1 MLFDEGQ
8 MGTRRCTE
16 SKGENPP
23 DPPSLLSEGRA
34 SSRARIPPPSESGH
48 KSAAT
53 SPTTEIFPQMQLPE
67 PAPGSGKEPPGLNLA
82 GGSEMEEIGI
92 LVEKAQDEI
101 PALNIS
107 RPQTGLSF
115 LVPEAEDVED
125 LYSRYKKLQQELEF
139 LEVQEEYIKDE
150 QKNLKKEFL
159 HAQEEV
165 KRIQSIPL
173 VIGQFLEAVDQ
184 NTAIVGS
191 TTGSNYYVRILSTI
205 DRELLK
211 PNASV
216 ALHKHSNALVDVLPP
231 EADSS
236 IMMLTSDQK
245 PDVMYAD
252 IGGMDIQKQE
262 VREAVELPLTHF
274 ELYKQIGIDPPRG
287 VLMYGPPGCGKTML
301 AKAVAH
307 HTTAAFI
314 RVVGSEFVQKYLGEG
329 PRMVRDV
336 FRLAKENAPAIIFI
350 DEIDAIA
357 TKRFDAQTG
366 ADREVQR
373 ILLELLNQMDG
384 FDQNV
389 NVKVIMATNR
399 ADTLDPALL
408 RPGRL
413 DRKIEFPLPD
423 RRQKR
428 LIFSTITS
436 KMNLSEEVDLED
448 YVARPDKISGADI
461 NSICQE
467 AGMLAVRENRY
478 IVLAKD
484 FEKAYKTV
492 IKKDEQEHEFYK

>member
-1 MLFDEGQ
+1 Q
-8 MGTRRCTE
+8 E
-16 SKGENPP
+16 SQGILKFPFSQDDVP
-23 DPPSLLSEGRA
+23 A
-34 SSRARIPPPSESGH
+34 
-48 KSAAT
+48 SAA
-53 SPTTEIFPQMQLPE
+53 PR
-67 PAPGSGKEPPGLNLA
+67 APP
-82 GGSEMEEIGI
+82 
-92 LVEKAQDEI
+92 
-101 PALNIS
+101 
-107 RPQTGLSF
+107 GLSF
-115 LVPEAEDVED
+115 LVPEPEDLED

-150 QKNLKKEFL
+150 QRNLKKEFL

-236 IMMLTSDQK
+236 IMMLTSVSMDSQW
-245 PDVMYAD
+245 DFWVS
-252 IGGMDIQKQE
+252 GGISGFL
-262 VREAVELPLTHF
+262 VELWGSWWSPWIFT
-274 ELYKQIGIDPPRG
+274 GIFAFPVGFWGSRRSGWVRGDPNPEFSG
-287 VLMYGPPGCGKTML
+287 FFP
-301 AKAVAH
+301 
-307 HTTAAFI
+307 AAFI

-428 LIFSTITS
+428 LIFSTITG

-448 YVARPDKISGADI
+448 CIRSPGHTWGGTWGHLGTPGGAG
-461 NSICQE
+461 
-467 AGMLAVRENRY
+467 GMLAVRENRY

>member
-1 MLFDEGQ
+1 AQ
-8 MGTRRCTE
+8 
-16 SKGENPP
+16 
-23 DPPSLLSEGRA
+23 
-34 SSRARIPPPSESGH
+34 
-48 KSAAT
+48 
-53 SPTTEIFPQMQLPE
+53 
-67 PAPGSGKEPPGLNLA
+67 
-82 GGSEMEEIGI
+82 EE
-92 LVEKAQDEI
+92 L
-101 PALNIS
+101 PALAAP
-107 RPQTGLSF
+107 RPPTALSF
-115 LVPEAEDVED
+115 LVPEPEDLED

-307 HTTAAFI
+307 HTTGGAAWG
-314 RVVGSEFVQKYLGEG
+314 RAPGPQYEAWVG
-329 PRMVRDV
+329 VR
-336 FRLAKENAPAIIFI
+336 K
-350 DEIDAIA
+350 
-357 TKRFDAQTG
+357 
-366 ADREVQR
+366 
-373 ILLELLNQMDG
+373 LLETFRRSPASSMRGPVGAGGGLMVSHGCYRCPMGAGGRSPGIPWVLGRCQPLSPCNPQ
-384 FDQNV
+384 
-389 NVKVIMATNR
+389 VIMATNR

-428 LIFSTITS
+428 LIFSTITG

-467 AGMLAVRENRY
+467 GGMLAVRENRY

>member
-1 MLFDEGQ
+1 
-8 MGTRRCTE
+8 
-16 SKGENPP
+16 
-23 DPPSLLSEGRA
+23 
-34 SSRARIPPPSESGH
+34 
-48 KSAAT
+48 
-53 SPTTEIFPQMQLPE
+53 
-67 PAPGSGKEPPGLNLA
+67 
-82 GGSEMEEIGI
+82 MEEIGI

-101 PALNIS
+101 PALSVS
-107 RPQTGLSF
+107 RPQTSLSF
-115 LVPEAEDVED
+115 LGPEPCTGPGIS
-125 LYSRYKKLQQELEF
+125 YSPHFPPLSGSARAGAIPFCPLSTHRSSES
-139 LEVQEEYIKDE
+139 
-150 QKNLKKEFL
+150 
-159 HAQEEV
+159 
-165 KRIQSIPL
+165 SIPA
-173 VIGQFLEAVDQ
+173 VRGQLWRLWDQ
-184 NTAIVGS
+184 NTAIV
-191 TTGSNYYVRILSTI
+191 GSNYYVRILSTI

-245 PDVMYAD
+245 PDVMCD
-252 IGGMDIQKQE
+252 
-262 VREAVELPLTHF
+262 EAVELPLTHF

-287 VLMYGPPGCGKTML
+287 VLMYGPPGCGKTL
-301 AKAVAH
+301 WQRRWH
-307 HTTAAFI
+307 INTTAAFI

-467 AGMLAVRENRY
+467 SGMLAVRENRY

>member
-1 MLFDEGQ
+1 MED
-8 MGTRRCTE
+8 
-16 SKGENPP
+16 
-23 DPPSLLSEGRA
+23 
-34 SSRARIPPPSESGH
+34 
-48 KSAAT
+48 
-53 SPTTEIFPQMQLPE
+53 
-67 PAPGSGKEPPGLNLA
+67 
-82 GGSEMEEIGI
+82 GGV
-92 LVEKAQDEI
+92 LVERVQDDV
-101 PALNIS
+101 PAMLSS
-107 RPQTGLSF
+107 RPQTSLSF
-115 LVPEAEDVED
+115 LAPEPEDLED

-428 LIFSTITS
+428 LIFTTITS

-448 YVARPDKISGADI
+448 YVARPDKVSGADI

>member
-1 MLFDEGQ
+1 MEDLGIVLPEK
-8 MGTRRCTE
+8 E
-16 SKGENPP
+16 
-23 DPPSLLSEGRA
+23 
-34 SSRARIPPPSESGH
+34 
-48 KSAAT
+48 
-53 SPTTEIFPQMQLPE
+53 EIFT
-67 PAPGSGKEPPGLNLA
+67 S
-82 GGSEMEEIGI
+82 
-92 LVEKAQDEI
+92 
-101 PALNIS
+101 
-107 RPQTGLSF
+107 
-115 LVPEAEDVED
+115 DVKQVTTASTPTQETED
-125 LYSRYKKLQQELEF
+125 LDDMYVKYKKLQRQLEF

-150 QKNLKKEFL
+150 QKNLKKEYL

-165 KRIQSIPL
+165 KRIQSVPL
-173 VIGQFLEAVDQ
+173 VIGQFLEAVDA
-184 NTAIVGS
+184 NTGIVGS

-211 PNASV
+211 PSSSV

-236 IMMLTSDQK
+236 IAMLRPDEK
-245 PDVMYAD
+245 PEVSYAD
-252 IGGMDIQKQE
+252 IGGLDIQKQE
-262 VREAVELPLTHF
+262 IREAVELPLTHF

-307 HTTAAFI
+307 HTTASFI

-336 FRLAKENAPAIIFI
+336 FRLARENSPAIIFI

-384 FDQNV
+384 FDQTT

-428 LIFSTITS
+428 LIFSTITGQ
-436 KMNLSEEVDLED
+436 MNLSDEVDLED
-448 YVARPDKISGADI
+448 YVARPDRISGADI
-461 NSICQE
+461 NAICQE
-467 AGMLAVRENRY
+467 AGMHAVRENRY
-478 IVLAKD
+478 VVLPKD
-484 FEKAYKTV
+484 FEKGYKNN
-492 IKKDEQEHEFYK
+492 IKKDESEHEFYK